1 MAGSVTAHVRF
12 RLPSGSVELRPGDLI
27 GRSASAALVID
38 DPRVSEAHAMVSL
51 RRGEL
56 YLLSLRRLVV
66 VRGRAVSEVVL
77 QAGETIELAPGL
89 SLEVLEVA
97 QPAQVAALRS
107 RVLGLRPLGQV
118 ASIVT
123 GPPLRIV
130 GRFLPDAAAHLW
142 TIGKGEWRLRIGD
155 GKPKVLALGDA
166 FTVGGVELSLCEIDL
181 ATAGREPTQAGGHE
195 APLRIV
201 AHYDGVELH
210 RTNRPVVTI
219 GGIGARI
226 ISELVAFGG
235 PVDWEVAAREIWRDE
250 TNPLDLRRRWDV
262 ALSRLRARLR
272 EAGIRADLLRSDGVG
287 QLQLVLGE
295 GDQVHDRT

>member
-1 MAGSVTAHVRF
+1 MAGSVTVHVRF
-12 RLPSGSVELRPGDLI
+12 QLGAQTVELQPGDLI

-38 DPRVSEAHAMVSL
+38 DPRISEAHAMISL

-56 YLLSLRRLVV
+56 YLLSLRRLVA
-66 VRGRAVSEVVL
+66 VRGRAVSEVL
-77 QAGETIELAPGL
+77 LKAGETIELAPGI
-89 SLEVLEVA
+89 SLIVALVA
-97 QPAQVAALRS
+97 QPSQVAALRS
-107 RVLGLRPLGQV
+107 RALGIRPLGQV
-118 ASIVT
+118 ASIVI

-130 GRFLPDAAAHLW
+130 ARFVPDAAAHLW
-142 TIGKGEWRLRIGD
+142 TIGKGEWRLRVGD
-155 GKPKVLALGDA
+155 GKPRVLELGA
-166 FTVGGVELSLCEIDL
+166 SFTVGGVELTLCESEL
-181 ATAGREPTQAGGHE
+181 ATAEPTQAGGHE

-210 RTNRPVVTI
+210 RSNRPVVTI

-250 TNPLDLRRRWDV
+250 TSQLDLRRRWDV